1 MTGWNDVR
9 KKEFLNK
16 KIELLSGARGRRTL
30 QQGYGTPLASLM
42 GMVGLVLLIACSN
55 LAGLLA
61 ARGAARQREYGIRL
75 AIGASRAQ
83 LLRQSIVE
91 CLVFS
96 VVGGALGLL
105 LAAWL
110 LNGLLSAFPAD
121 ADLRQVAAQIDPRV
135 LAFGAALSLASGH
148 PLRRR
153 SSVPGGAP
161 GPRADAARPGPRLDD
176 PRDARPFACA
186 TASSSRRWP

>member
-1 MTGWNDVR
+1 
-9 KKEFLNK
+9 
-16 KIELLSGARGRRTL
+16 
-30 QQGYGTPLASLM
+30 M

-96 VVGGALGLL
+96 IVGGALGL
-105 LAAWL
+105 
-110 LNGLLSAFPAD
+110 
-121 ADLRQVAAQIDPRV
+121 
-135 LAFGAALSLASGH
+135 
-148 PLRRR
+148 
-153 SSVPGGAP
+153 
-161 GPRADAARPGPRLDD
+161 AARGLD
-176 PRDARPFACA
+176 C
-186 TASSSRRWP
+186 